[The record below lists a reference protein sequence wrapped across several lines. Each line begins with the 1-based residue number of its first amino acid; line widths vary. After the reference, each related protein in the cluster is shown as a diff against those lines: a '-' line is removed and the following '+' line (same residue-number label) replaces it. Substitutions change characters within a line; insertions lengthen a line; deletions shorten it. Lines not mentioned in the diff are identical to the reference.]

1 MIKGISM
8 EVLRDQPS
16 EGANKNSST
25 TTSSLARNDNNVPA
39 TQQENPVE
47 SNLQTLLE
55 FKKMLQKEQ
64 QDGESKVQAINEKID
79 LTKKE
84 IDEQR
89 IILEDLR
96 LNLKKINE
104 AKDAEYPKFLELKNN
119 LVELRNKMKTLDEKK
134 GNPGASKPRK
144 ERFDMAN
151 LARSFDQIERDI
163 QTKKLTKDE
172 ERRLVA
178 RSKEMATRLHSL
190 KMIHKKEDDYRTI
203 SIQYD
208 KLKTKINSIFQQ
220 KSELGEKIGKLKGS
234 LDKLLNL
241 RESLYEDRRK
251 ARSSLREAEA
261 KLEMVNT
268 QLNAI
273 EYRRTRQSSFRSR
286 AGGTGDK
293 REFKYEN
300 SQERIRRNKENLELL
315 SIAKEAALKKM
326 SSGRKLTFD
335 EMKLI
340 YGDELLHD

>member
-1 MIKGISM
+1 
-8 EVLRDQPS
+8 VLKEHSTDAS
-16 EGANKNSST
+16 NKSST
-25 TTSSLARNDNNVPA
+25 VTNIERNGNIVNGSSKYIN
-39 TQQENPVE
+39 
-47 SNLQTLLE
+47 SNLNTLTKFKKTLLE
-55 FKKMLQKEQ
+55 EQKT
-64 QDGESKVQAINEKID
+64 GEEKVESLNDSIESTKI
-79 LTKKE
+79 E
-84 IDEQR
+84 IDKQR
-89 IILEDLR
+89 MDLEDLR
-96 LNLKKINE
+96 TQLKKVNE
-104 AKDAEYPKFLELKNN
+104 IKESEYTRFIEIKNN
-119 LVELRNKMKTLDEKK
+119 LMEIRDKMKNLDEKANDSLGHK
-134 GNPGASKPRK
+134 LRK
-144 ERFDMAN
+144 ERFDMIN
-151 LARSFDQIERDI
+151 LARNLDQIEKDI

-203 SIQYD
+203 SIQYN

-220 KSELGEKIGKLKGS
+220 KSEVGDKIGKLKGS

-251 ARSSLREAEA
+251 ARSELREAEA

-273 EYRRTRQSSFRSR
+273 EYRRARQASFRTR
-286 AGGTGDK
+286 PGNVGDK
-293 REFKYEN
+293 RDFKYDN

-315 SIAKEAALKKM
+315 NIAKEAALKKM

-340 YGDELLHD
+340 YGDEMLHD

>member
-1 MIKGISM
+1 MLKDHSTDADNKSS
-8 EVLRDQPS
+8 VV
-16 EGANKNSST
+16 ANIERNGNSIDG
-25 TTSSLARNDNNVPA
+25 SSKYID
-39 TQQENPVE
+39 
-47 SNLQTLLE
+47 SNLNTLTKFKKTLLAE
-55 FKKMLQKEQ
+55 QKS
-64 QDGESKVQAINEKID
+64 GEEKVEELNQTIES
-79 LTKKE
+79 TKKE
-84 IDEQR
+84 IDKQR
-89 IILEDLR
+89 MDLEELR
-96 LNLKKINE
+96 TQLKKVNE
-104 AKDAEYPKFLELKNN
+104 IKDAEYKFCWPLFVWGKIKNN
-119 LVELRNKMKTLDEKK
+119 LMEIRNKMKNLDEKANDSVGHK
-134 GNPGASKPRK
+134 LRK
-144 ERFDMAN
+144 ERFDMIN
-151 LARSFDQIERDI
+151 LARNLDQIERDI

-251 ARSSLREAEA
+251 ARSALREAEA

-286 AGGTGDK
+286 SGGIGEK

-315 SIAKEAALKKM
+315 NIAKEAALKKM